1 MQVRIGVIYSP
12 REIEVD
18 VDNDADEVTS
28 EVEKVLQDGAP
39 ILWLTDRRG
48 KRVAIVADK
57 ITYVEVGSDSGE
69 RRVGFS
75 AL

>member
-18 VDNDADEVTS
+18 VESDADDVVNEI
-28 EVEKVLQDGAP
+28 EKVLQDGTP
-39 ILWLTDRRG
+39 VLWLTDRRG
-48 KRVAIVADK
+48 RRVAIVADK
-57 ITYVEVGSDSGE
+57 ITYVEVGSETGE

>member
-1 MQVRIGVIYSP
+1 VQVRIGVIYSP

>member
-39 ILWLTDRRG
+39 LLWLTDRRG